1 MHTKPGSA
9 RDTPDG
15 DPLQERDLKAPVRP
29 RPPAGFASGKPA
41 TSSAMSTVSH
51 VLQALAA
58 LSSRET
64 LKFMHQRGRLLSAVV
79 RPSLWLLIFA
89 AGFRD
94 VFGVSVIPPYATY
107 IEYPV
112 YVVPGLVGM
121 VLLFNG
127 MQSSLAMVYDREMGL
142 MRLLLT
148 APLPRSVLLTCKM
161 LAGTFL
167 SILQAYAF
175 FAVCA
180 MFQLD
185 LPWWP
190 GLLLA
195 LPAMFLTGLMVGAMG
210 LLVSVYI
217 KQIENFAG
225 AMNFVIFPM
234 FFLSP
239 ALYPLWKLQES
250 GAEIVYQLARI
261 NPFTYGIDLIRY
273 AMYGQMNWLACGVV
287 VAAIIVFLGL
297 AIWGYDP
304 QRGVVRHKRQGS

>member
-1 MHTKPGSA
+1 MPAKRGSQQGTPRSGPLPEGDLAATDPEPMIGLAAGEPA
-9 RDTPDG
+9 RSSN
-15 DPLQERDLKAPVRP
+15 
-29 RPPAGFASGKPA
+29 ASIA
-41 TSSAMSTVSH
+41 SH
-51 VLQALAA
+51 ALQALVA

-64 LKFMHQRGRLLSAVV
+64 VKFMHQRGRMLSAVV

-94 VFGVSVIPPYATY
+94 VFGVSVIPPYSTY

-112 YVVPGLVGM
+112 YVVPGLLGI

-148 APLPRSVLLTCKM
+148 APLPRSVLLTCKL

-175 FAVCA
+175 FAICA
-180 MFQLD
+180 LFRLD

-195 LPAMFLTGLMVGAMG
+195 LPAMFLTGLMLGAMG

-250 GAEIVYQLARI
+250 GATVVYQLARF

-287 VAAIIVFLGL
+287 VASLIVFLGL

-304 QRGVVRHKRQGS
+304 QRGAVRHKRQGS